1 MILALVTL
9 LTYWIE
15 PCTQAGTS
23 CRSDDI
29 ELAQWALDA
38 WQKASGGRLKLEP
51 VAEESKARIRLYW
64 AVGNRGLYG
73 EARQIMV
80 DGQRGAEVYVRPDLD
95 QLGPEIAAV
104 GKQDPLFRHTIV
116 YLTCL
121 HETGHAL
128 GLPHTARFEDI
139 MYSFTNGGDIKEYF
153 SRYRRRLASRS
164 DIRKHSGMS
173 AYDRDRLHA
182 TLDR

>member
-1 MILALVTL
+1 
-9 LTYWIE
+9 
-15 PCTQAGTS
+15 
-23 CRSDDI
+23 
-29 ELAQWALDA
+29 
-38 WQKASGGRLKLEP
+38 
-51 VAEESKARIRLYW
+51 
-64 AVGNRGLYG
+64 
-73 EARQIMV
+73 MV
-80 DGQRGAEVYVRPDLD
+80 NGQRGAEVYVSPDLD
-95 QLGPEIAAV
+95 QLGPEISAV